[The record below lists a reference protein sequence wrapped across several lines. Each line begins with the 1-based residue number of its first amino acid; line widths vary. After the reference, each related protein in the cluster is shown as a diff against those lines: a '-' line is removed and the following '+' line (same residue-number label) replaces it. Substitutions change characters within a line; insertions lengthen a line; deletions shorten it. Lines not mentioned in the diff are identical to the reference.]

1 MTLSVFAESGSSPS
15 GIDARFFERS
25 GRIDVAA
32 GLYPDA
38 PQPWLDLSAA
48 ISPLSY
54 PCPVLT
60 ANEMHCPPDGAA
72 LQRLTE
78 TAKAAYR
85 APSIADAVPIPGVS
99 TGFSILPWLFRE
111 PKRVAILAPAHE
123 GHAAAWE
130 AAGHSVSPI
139 ASLDRLGKA
148 AILIA
153 VNPSH
158 ADGRLVPHA
167 DLAAALPPLKRRNG
181 LLVVDETFA
190 DADPGHSLLPH
201 VARLDSTLVFRSLGA
216 FYGAAGI
223 GPGFAITSHPVAE
236 RLRTA
241 LGASPVSAQALAFG
255 EAALMDKAWAEAQRV
270 ALQQAGNALEAALAG
285 AGLRILGGTSLFRLA
300 DSTAGSEL
308 FARLASQGILTM
320 PFKDRSA
327 LRFGLPQDEEA
338 LSRLERALV
347 PRI

>member
-1 MTLSVFAESGSSPS
+1 MTPLVFAEFDSSPS

-32 GLYPDA
+32 KLYPDA
-38 PQPWLDLSAA
+38 PEPWLDLSSA

-60 ANEMHCPPDGAA
+60 GSEMRCPPDAAA
-72 LQRLTE
+72 LQRLTG
-78 TAKAAYR
+78 TAKLAYR
-85 APSIADAVPIPGVS
+85 APSIADAVPVPGVRAAL
-99 TGFSILPWLFRE
+99 SILPWLFRE
-111 PKRVAILAPAHE
+111 PKRVAMLAPAHE

-130 AAGHSVSPI
+130 AAGHSVSHI

-190 DADPGHSLLPH
+190 DADPGHSLLPQ

-216 FYGAAGI
+216 FYGAEGI

-236 RLRTA
+236 RLRAA
-241 LGASPVSAQALAFG
+241 LGGSPVSAQALAFG
-255 EAALMDKAWAEAQRV
+255 EAALRDAAWAEAQRV
-270 ALQQAGNALEAALAG
+270 AMQHAANALEAALAA
-285 AGLRILGGTSLFRLA
+285 AGLRILGGTALFRLA
-300 DSTAGSEL
+300 ESTAGREL

-327 LRFGLPQDEEA
+327 LRFGLPKGEED
-338 LSRLERALV
+338 LSRLARALKAGL
-347 PRI
+347 